1 MYQTTPWPAAAP
13 NSASSTIFA
22 FGQLAKLSR
31 IGCLLPFP
39 SDFILRKTG
48 DSFSFSRM

>member
-13 NSASSTIFA
+13 NSATSATFA
-22 FGQLAKLSR
+22 FDQFPKLSR

-39 SDFILRKTG
+39 SDFIFRKIG